1 MGIFSKP
8 LLRKSMTDKEVMRL
22 YRGLKD
28 TISLHY
34 DSRSE
39 VRLSDSDLKRCLDYI
54 EKVDNKTKLGYDKRV
69 RKHGGDGNISGMGWG
84 SMSPNPLRRKGFR
97 RG

>member
-1 MGIFSKP
+1 
-8 LLRKSMTDKEVMRL
+8 MTDKEAMRL

-28 TISLHY
+28 TVKKHY

-54 EKVDNKTKLGYDKRV
+54 EKVDELTSVGYTKRV
-69 RKHGGDGNISGMGWG
+69 RKYGGNGNTSMRGWG
-84 SMSPNPLRRKGFR
+84 SMSSDPIRRKGYR
-97 RG
+97 L